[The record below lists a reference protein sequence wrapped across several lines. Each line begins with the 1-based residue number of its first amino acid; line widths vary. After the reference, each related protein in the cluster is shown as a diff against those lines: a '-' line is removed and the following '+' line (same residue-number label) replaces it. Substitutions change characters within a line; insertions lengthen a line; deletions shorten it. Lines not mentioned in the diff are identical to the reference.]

1 MKLEKEHRESFI
13 WRLEK
18 LNEEIE
24 ITKSIILKSDDSDRF
39 QKHRDID
46 LFLLE
51 EEKKL
56 IEKSLINNEID
67 W

>member
-1 MKLEKEHRESFI
+1 MKLEKEHRESLI

-18 LNEEIE
+18 LKEEIE
-24 ITKSIILKSDDSDRF
+24 ITESIIEKSDDRCQF
-39 QKHRDID
+39 KKHRDID
-46 LFLLE
+46 LFLLK

-56 IEKSLINNEID
+56 IEKSLIDNEID